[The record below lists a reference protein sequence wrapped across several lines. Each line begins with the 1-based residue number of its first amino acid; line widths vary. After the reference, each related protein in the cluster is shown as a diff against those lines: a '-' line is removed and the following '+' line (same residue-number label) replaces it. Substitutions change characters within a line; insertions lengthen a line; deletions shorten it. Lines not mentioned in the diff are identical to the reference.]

1 MKKQL
6 ILSCLLGMTSVCA
19 MAQLTIENSGVI
31 KAHSTLKIY
40 GKSTQGYS
48 ESISCSRHGLYIN
61 NNGKGNPPDSGNEIR
76 RYGLHIINTLANDTT
91 NMGIFVY
98 PQANTTTNSNE
109 YGILSGAGNSSHGS
123 YGIYGGFYKPL
134 EVTNGAGVYGSSNP
148 IWIIPPTYSGVYAAF
163 FNGNVRVINGSVTAN
178 VITPSAAMSMR
189 GQGEVND
196 VQVVTPNVADKLRGV
211 QLLVMTRVNEDV
223 LEKSPSLSIDVEDGE
238 NAMEVLSEQKMRPS
252 TLAKTGYS
260 LDAAQLREIFPELV
274 YEDKNGNIG
283 INYVEMVPLLVQAI
297 NELRAEVEALK
308 ESNK

>member
-1 MKKQL
+1 MKKTM
-6 ILSCLLGMTSVCA
+6 ILSCFLCMISLCA
-19 MAQLTIENSGVI
+19 MAQLSIDSLNTIRTNPPFYI
-31 KAHSTLKIY
+31 K
-40 GKSTQGYS
+40 GKSTETYS
-48 ESISCSRHGLYIN
+48 ANVYGSKHGFMVL
-61 NNGKGNPPDSGNEIR
+61 NNGGGVTTNDGQV
-76 RYGLHIINTLANDTT
+76 RYGMYVANQLANNIT

-148 IWIIPPTYSGVYAAF
+148 IWIIPPTFSGVYAAF

-189 GQGEVND
+189 GQGEVKD

-308 ESNK
+308 ESNKK

>member
-19 MAQLTIENSGVI
+19 MAQLTIENSGEI

-91 NMGIFVY
+91 NMGIFIY
-98 PQANTTTNSNE
+98 PDMTRHTNTNE
-109 YGILSGAGNSSHGS
+109 YGILSCAGNSSHGS

-134 EVTNGAGVYGSSNP
+134 EVTNGVGVYGSSKP

-163 FNGNVRVINGSVTAN
+163 FNGNVRVANGDLTAN
-178 VITPSAAMSMR
+178 LLTPSAMLSGERSAEFSGVEPLSASGVSEKL
-189 GQGEVND
+189 GQ
-196 VQVVTPNVADKLRGV
+196 V
-211 QLLVMTRVNEDV
+211 QLLRLNRIVEFEEECMEA
-223 LEKSPSLSIDVEDGE
+223 PS
-238 NAMEVLSEQKMRPS
+238 NSE
-252 TLAKTGYS
+252 G
-260 LDAAQLREIFPELV
+260 DAATDNSPKTILRKTSMASLGYGLAADQLRKVYPELV
-274 YEDKNGNIG
+274 YEDQNGNMS
-283 INYVEMVPLLVQAI
+283 INYIEMIPLLVQAI
-297 NELRAEVEALK
+297 NELKAEVEELK
-308 ESNK
+308 KSKK